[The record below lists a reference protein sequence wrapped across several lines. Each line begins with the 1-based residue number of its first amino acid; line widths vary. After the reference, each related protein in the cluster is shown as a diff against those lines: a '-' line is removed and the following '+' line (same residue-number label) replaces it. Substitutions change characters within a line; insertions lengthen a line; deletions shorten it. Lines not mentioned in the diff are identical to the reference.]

1 MEYIFSDNNSSSE
14 MSKKCIEAKKTN
26 DSTFWSTMREV
37 IDYDFN
43 TLNKDAFRRWASIAC
58 IPLANNSRMW
68 KPIATTTSIA
78 IDDEKIRDLLVEE
91 WVGVDEEYRREFR
104 IYDDYDTSAH
114 RCYNVDHL
122 LTYDQFNSIDEIS
135 SYKNIVEVGG
145 GYGDMCGLI
154 HKLGFSGN
162 YYMLDFPEIHQLQ
175 KYYLGRIGFSHVNY
189 ITEIAELPT
198 APDLVIGTWSISE
211 MPMDV
216 RDEMID
222 QVIDSKHWLI
232 TYQNNIFGNSN
243 HKYFVDKF
251 ANIDYAIE
259 NIDYMPYDGGNNY
272 LIV

>member
-1 MEYIFSDNNSSSE
+1 
-14 MSKKCIEAKKTN
+14 
-26 DSTFWSTMREV
+26 
-37 IDYDFN
+37 
-43 TLNKDAFRRWASIAC
+43 
-58 IPLANNSRMW
+58 
-68 KPIATTTSIA
+68 
-78 IDDEKIRDLLVEE
+78 
-91 WVGVDEEYRREFR
+91 
-104 IYDDYDTSAH
+104 
-114 RCYNVDHL
+114 
-122 LTYDQFNSIDEIS
+122 
-135 SYKNIVEVGG
+135 
-145 GYGDMCGLI
+145 MCGLI

-251 ANIDYAIE
+251 ENIDYAIE